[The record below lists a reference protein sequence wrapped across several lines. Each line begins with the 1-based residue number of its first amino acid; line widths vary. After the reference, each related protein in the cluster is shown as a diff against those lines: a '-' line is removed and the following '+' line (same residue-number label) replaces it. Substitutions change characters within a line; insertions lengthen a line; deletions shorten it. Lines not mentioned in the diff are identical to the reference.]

1 MVLRATS
8 MDPKKP
14 APKKEDPDYELV
26 EVEPGRFA
34 LKRKKK

>member
-8 MDPKKP
+8 MEPKKP
-14 APKKEDPDYELV
+14 APKKEDGFELV

-34 LKRKKK
+34 LLAKDRK

>member
-8 MDPKKP
+8 MEPKKP
-14 APKKEDPDYELV
+14 EPKKDDGFELV

-34 LKRKKK
+34 LQAKAKK